1 MSNSKPRTKKKSI
14 KILRDKKKSL
24 KSNKS
29 EVDNKIKYLE
39 NHKNPIY
46 KKYLDE
52 FGLFFK
58 NKKRNDKAKKKSGI
72 FEFTEDKLIHEGNKK
87 KLTIKRPQYIL
98 LEEEIPN
105 TRNKLNELEKEIH
118 YINNLVDFSEDELP
132 KEVKDRY
139 QSLRKEYLNIEKSLE
154 TQNECINKI
163 NEVLPEEQK
172 AEKEMKINSM
182 ESENRDLYFKIKEKI
197 NLKENINELVKN
209 YLVNKKKIEEVKKF
223 ENIEEINFLIDK
235 LPEIEK

>member
-14 KILRDKKKSL
+14 KILRNKKKSL

-72 FEFTEDKLIHEGNKK
+72 FEFTKDKLIQEGNKK

-105 TRNKLNELEKEIH
+105 TINKLNELKKEIH

-132 KEVKDRY
+132 KDVKDRY
-139 QSLRKEYLNIEKSLE
+139 QSLRKEYLNIEKTLE

-172 AEKEMKINSM
+172 AEKEMKVNSM
-182 ESENRDLYFKIKEKI
+182 ESENRDLYFKIKEKLNI
-197 NLKENINELVKN
+197 KENISELVKE
-209 YLVNKKKIEEVKKF
+209 YLVNKKKIEEVKKS
-223 ENIEEINFLIDK
+223 ETKEEINFLIDK